1 MYQSKIANSLK
12 ENKTSIYNNETI
24 WSRIKDTMTD
34 IWQILSRTINNSGNR
49 YYKNQ
54 QKKIYKDARNI
65 LNNTIR
71 WQKRLAEKKAIDNIE
86 KYKYNHRIFF
96 KQIKSIKEGYKV
108 QNYIMTDNEGNLL
121 TETVYIKDISRIIQ
135 ENTKWQMCRW

>member
-96 KQIKSIKEGYKV
+96 KQIKSIKGYKV